1 MSTDRLTEEQLAITA
16 EHDGIKV
23 DPAAVTVLVDEV
35 RRLQFQC
42 RFLLKQLARKDAASG
57 RGDKALEAF
66 LAGEP
71 TSSLP
76 EAGNAGT
83 EDRP

>member
-1 MSTDRLTEEQLAITA
+1 MSTDRLTEEQLDRYAELAITA

-42 RFLLKQLARKDAASG
+42 RYLLKQIAKKDAASG
-57 RGDKALEAF
+57 EADRKLREF
-66 LAGEP
+66 LAGDEP
-71 TSSLP
+71 ATP
-76 EAGNAGT
+76 A
-83 EDRP
+83 P